1 MPTAPSASNSDWR
14 FRATQLSQ
22 KACCAR
28 WSIRITVRSARLAVS
43 SITHTLT
50 KVSNWIVGMDSTM
63 ELVVRPRAEFSSST
77 SMHIEELATHSIEP
91 TFAAPVASS
100 DVILPSVAPPTA
112 TDATTTTGDTILKPM
127 ERFIDKFREKCTC
140 RCICCSIR
148 LRWKFLLCSLI

>member
-77 SMHIEELATHSIEP
+77 SMHIKELAPSNTTHSIEP

-112 TDATTTTGDTILKPM
+112 TDATTTTGDATLKPM

-140 RCICCSIR
+140 YEYVAR
-148 LRWKFLLCSLI
+148 FV